1 MILTEEQV
9 RAAIADAIDR
19 VDAATIGPET
29 DFGDAGM
36 DSLDHA
42 QVLIRVEELYGLR
55 VADEDI
61 ALCDSIAAII
71 AYAQDADPAETA
83 ASS

>member
-1 MILTEEQV
+1 MTLSEEQV

-19 VDAATIGPET
+19 VDAATIGAET
-29 DFGDAGM
+29 PFADAGM

-42 QVLIRVEELYGLR
+42 QVLIRIEELYGLR

-61 ALCDSIAAII
+61 AACNSIIAII
-71 AYAQDADPAETA
+71 AYARDADAIVP
-83 ASS
+83 S

>member
-9 RAAIADAIDR
+9 RAAIAGAIDR
-19 VDAATIGPET
+19 LDAATIGVET

-42 QVLIRVEELYGLR
+42 QVLIQVEELYGLR

-61 ALCDSIAAII
+61 ATCSSIAAII
-71 AYAQDADPAETA
+71 AYAREAEPLGA
-83 ASS
+83 P